1 MASKAGPQR
10 RNSGIRLIVADQNL
24 MNCQLLV
31 GALRRC
37 RRIEVVAR
45 ATSSEQILAE
55 AKASQP
61 SVALIGANLQEG
73 SLAGFEVV
81 RRLRNLHPE
90 IRAVLLLDSADRS
103 SVVDAFRA
111 GARGVFSRDDSLGT
125 LCRCIQNVHAG
136 QTWASSEQIEAV
148 LEVFARIAPLLL
160 PNKAKIPLSRR
171 EREVAE
177 LVAEGLSNREI
188 SGQLRLSQHTVKN
201 YLFQIYGK
209 LGMSSRVDLVL
220 HVRSVDRPSRDE
232 TDNTGKPT

>member
-1 MASKAGPQR
+1 MARKASPQSR
-10 RNSGIRLIVADQNL
+10 TSAIRLIVADQNL

-55 AKASQP
+55 AKSSQP
-61 SVALIGANLQEG
+61 GVALIGANLQDG
-73 SLAGFEVV
+73 SLTGFEVV
-81 RRLRNLHPE
+81 RRLRDLHPE
-90 IRAVLLLDSADRS
+90 IRGIILLDAADRA
-103 SVVDAFRA
+103 SVIDAFRA
-111 GARGVFSRDDSLGT
+111 GAKGIFSRDESLGG
-125 LCRCIQNVHAG
+125 LCRCIQSVHAG
-136 QTWASSEQIEAV
+136 QTWASSEQIDAV

-160 PNKAKIPLSRR
+160 PDKAKIPLSRR

-188 SGQLRLSQHTVKN
+188 SAQLRLSQHTIKN

-220 HVRSVDRPSRDE
+220 HFRSMARPSP
-232 TDNTGKPT
+232 DNRGKPT